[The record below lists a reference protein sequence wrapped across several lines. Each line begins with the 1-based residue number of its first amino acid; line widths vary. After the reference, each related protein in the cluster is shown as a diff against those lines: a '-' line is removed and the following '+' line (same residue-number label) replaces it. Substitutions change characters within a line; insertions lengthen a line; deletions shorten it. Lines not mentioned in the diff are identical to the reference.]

1 MFPLFA
7 PLQGSFLSSQHLYL
21 NLYLFPHAV
30 VQRAPSDVVNSE
42 KGGKKRPR
50 HKPNLSECDSS
61 DEVEEEEYDDNEV
74 ETSDSAGSGCSES
87 EDS

>member
-50 HKPNLSECDSS
+50 HKPNLS
-61 DEVEEEEYDDNEV
+61 DEEEEEEYDDNEV